1 MPAQATFAAAKY
13 VHDKGWDAKV
23 AKAGANAA
31 KLAGVGLLAGGK
43 ALFKEATTKGPSDA
57 ASEAPQ
63 PPPAPGGSGFFW
75 VVVPPGVAPGQQFC
89 VLAPTGQQ
97 LTVAVPE
104 GAPPGTQFQCQL
116 AR

>member
-1 MPAQATFAAAKY
+1 M
-13 VHDKGWDAKV
+13 

-43 ALFKEATTKGPSDA
+43 ALVKEATKGPSA
-57 ASEAPQ
+57 A
-63 PPPAPGGSGFFW
+63 PPPPPPGPGGAPGGVPSGPGFFW
-75 VVVPPGVAPGQQFC
+75 VVVPPGVAPGQQVC

-97 LTVAVPE
+97 LMVAVPE

-116 AR
+116 AQ